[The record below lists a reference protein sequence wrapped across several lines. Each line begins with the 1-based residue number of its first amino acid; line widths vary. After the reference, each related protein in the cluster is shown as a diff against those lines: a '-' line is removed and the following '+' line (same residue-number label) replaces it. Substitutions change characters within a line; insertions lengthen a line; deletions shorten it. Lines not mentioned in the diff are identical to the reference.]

1 MLDIQE
7 GLVGDIVTDYQD
19 DAYGPSVD
27 RIAEQQLIATGVP
40 TAGASAVRV
49 YHDRQIADL
58 LLLSYLDAPEEAGEE
73 AEE

>member
-27 RIAEQQLIATGVP
+27 RIAEQQLIATEYQLL
-40 TAGASAVRV
+40 ALQAVGL
-49 YHDRQIADL
+49 HNRQIADL
-58 LLLSYLDAPEEAGEE
+58 LLLSYLDAPEETGEE